1 MEQCLNQVKDLKI
14 KNENYAI
21 NLARSD
27 LKLKN
32 AENYGSSQKNKN
44 LRLKKDLADTRKNN
58 QILKNRLSKN
68 ANADFMSNQNEL
80 DQLQKELEARKQ
92 KIVQLQTEL
101 LASNKNNTEIQ
112 SKFETSMKKNLKL
125 ETDISKNKVDIQN
138 LKKELEAGKQKI
150 VLLQTELLA
159 SNNKNTEIQ
168 SKFETSMTKNLKLE
182 SDINKNKA
190 DIQNLQYQLNYERKE
205 KNTLVDTFSN
215 VLASSQTFEDK
226 LVICEQ
232 DLGIERESNNQL
244 KLKEKKLKDEII
256 SAQKNLSQVEEIN
269 AVLKNKLTICSNS
282 GKKSRCKA
290 IK

>member
-14 KNENYAI
+14 KNENCAI
-21 NLARSD
+21 NLARFD

-32 AENYGSSQKNKN
+32 AENYGSYQKNKN

-92 KIVQLQTEL
+92 KIVLLQTEL

-125 ETDISKNKVDIQN
+125 ETDISENQVDIQN
-138 LKKELEAGKQKI
+138 LQKELEARKQKI

-159 SNNKNTEIQ
+159 SNKNNTEIQ
-168 SKFETSMTKNLKLE
+168 SKFETSMKKNLKLE
-182 SDINKNKA
+182 TDVSKNQV
-190 DIQNLQYQLNYERKE
+190 DIQNLHFQLNYERTE
-205 KNTLVDTFSN
+205 KNTLVDTLSN
-215 VLASSQTFEDK
+215 ALSSSQTFEDK

-232 DLGIERESNNQL
+232 DLEIEQESNNQF
-244 KLKEKKLKDEII
+244 KLKERKMKDEIS

-269 AVLKNKLTICSNS
+269 TVLKNKLTICSNS
-282 GKKSRCKA
+282 GIKSRCKA
-290 IK
+290 IE